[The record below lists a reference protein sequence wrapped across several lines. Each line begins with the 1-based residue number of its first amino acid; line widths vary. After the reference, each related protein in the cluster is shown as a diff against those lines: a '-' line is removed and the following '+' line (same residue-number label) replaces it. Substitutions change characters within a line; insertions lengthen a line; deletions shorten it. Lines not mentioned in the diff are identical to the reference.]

1 MKILGINIASH
12 DTSAALMV
20 DGKLICAFEE
30 ERFNKEKHTKAFPIN
45 AIKECLKVSKN
56 KINSI
61 DYIAVS
67 TDPIRQ
73 IRKFWLEGAI
83 KHDYRLKMMLKENSN
98 IQSFYNIESQIR
110 EKLSYKNKIKYYKH
124 HLNHLSSCFYP
135 SNFKKALVVSYDGV
149 GEGETGYFSI
159 GNNKKIKVIHNN
171 NHFPNSLGLLYAA
184 VTSFLG
190 WRYNCDEGIIMGLAS
205 YGNPKNKIPKSNR
218 TYIQVFREI
227 IGYKKNLDI
236 NINTDWISFHKER
249 DTWVSK
255 KFIKVF
261 GKKKTYK
268 SRLTQ
273 HHKDIAAALQFRL
286 EEIVLHQ
293 LNFLKKKFKLNKL
306 CLAGGVA
313 LNCSMNGRI
322 VKSKIFDEIFVQP
335 ASGDAGLAIGAAIN
349 CSLEN
354 QPKKKLIF
362 ETNCYLGSRYSNSE
376 IKKTI
381 NKFKNKIKIIKNKDD
396 IYEFASS
403 VLIKKKIIGWFQGA
417 AEFGP
422 RALGNRSILASP
434 NPIGIKDHINKN
446 VKFREH
452 FRPFAP
458 AVPLEFA
465 KDYFSIN
472 QKSEYMLIAFNAK
485 PKMKKYISATVHV
498 DNTCRVQTVTKD
510 SNQKFYNLLKK
521 MNDKTKNPVLLN
533 TSFNIKGQP
542 IVNSPEDAIICFLKY
557 KIDYLFIEGFILE
570 KKLKIN
576 KKF

>member
-12 DTSAALMV
+12 DTSAALIIN
-20 DGKLICAFEE
+20 GKLICAFEE

-45 AIKECLKVSKN
+45 AINECLKISKI
-56 KINSI
+56 KINAI

-73 IRKFWLEGAI
+73 IRKFWLEGAL
-83 KHDYRLKMMLKENSN
+83 KHDYRLKMMLEEKNS
-98 IQSFYNIESQIR
+98 IQNFFNIESLIR
-110 EKLSYKNKIKYYKH
+110 KNLNYKNKIRYYKH
-124 HLNHLSSCFYP
+124 HLNHLASCFYP

-159 GNNKKIKVIHNN
+159 GANKKIKVIHSSNL
-171 NHFPNSLGLLYAA
+171 FPNSLGLLYAA

-205 YGNPKNKIPKSNR
+205 YGNPNNKIPRNKK

-227 IGYKKNLDI
+227 IGFRKNLDI
-236 NINTDWISFHKER
+236 HINTDWITFHKER
-249 DTWVSK
+249 DTWLSK

-261 GKKKTYK
+261 GKKKKYESK
-268 SRLTQ
+268 ITQ

-286 EEIVLHQ
+286 EEIVLSQ
-293 LNFLKKKFKLNKL
+293 LRFLKKKFKLSKL

-322 VKSKIFDEIFVQP
+322 VKSKIFDEVFVQP

-349 CSLEN
+349 CSIEN
-354 QPKKKLIF
+354 QPKRKLIF
-362 ETNCYLGSRYSNSE
+362 ETNCYLGSRYSNFE

-381 NKFKNKIKIIKNKDD
+381 NKFKNKIKIIKDKKNMYD
-396 IYEFASS
+396 FASN
-403 VLIKKKIIGWFQGA
+403 VLIKKKVIGWFQGA

-434 NPIGIKDHINKN
+434 NPSQIKDHINKN
-446 VKFREH
+446 VKFREY

-458 AVPLEFA
+458 AVPNEFA
-465 KDYFSIN
+465 KNYFNID
-472 QKSEYMLIAFNAK
+472 QKSEYMLIAFDAK
-485 PKMKKYISATVHV
+485 SKMKKHISATVHV
-498 DNTCRVQTVTKD
+498 DNTCRVQTVTKS
-510 SNQKFYNLLKK
+510 SNEKFYSLLMK
-521 MNDKTKNPVLLN
+521 MYEKTKNPVLLN

-542 IVNSPEDAIICFLKY
+542 IVNSPEDAIVCFLKY
-557 KIDYLFIEGFILE
+557 KIDFLFIGDYILQ
-570 KKLKIN
+570 KK
-576 KKF
+576 

>member
-12 DTSAALMV
+12 DTSAALII

-73 IRKFWLEGAI
+73 IRKFWLEGALE
-83 KHDYRLKMMLKENSN
+83 HDYRLKMMIYEKEALKGFYDIENL
-98 IQSFYNIESQIR
+98 IR
-110 EKLSYKNKIKYYKH
+110 KNLNYKNKIKYYKH
-124 HLNHLSSCFYP
+124 HLNHLASCFYP

-159 GNNKKIKVIHNN
+159 GVNKKIKIIHDKNL
-171 NHFPNSLGLLYAA
+171 FPNSLGLLYAA

-205 YGNPKNKIPKSNR
+205 YGNPRKKIPNNKK

-227 IGYKKNLDI
+227 IGFKKNLNIHI
-236 NINTDWISFHKER
+236 NKDWITFHKER
-249 DTWVSK
+249 DTWLSK

-261 GKKKTYK
+261 GNRKKYK
-268 SRLTQ
+268 SRITQ
-273 HHKDIAAALQFRL
+273 HHKNIAAALQLRL
-286 EEIVLHQ
+286 EEIVLYQ
-293 LNFLKKKFKLNKL
+293 LNFLKKKFKLSKL

-313 LNCSMNGRI
+313 LNCSMNGKI

-354 QPKKKLIF
+354 QPKKKLSF
-362 ETNCYLGSRYSNSE
+362 ETNCYLGSRYSNFE

-381 NKFKNKIKIIKNKDD
+381 NKFKNKIKIVKSGTN
-396 IYEFASS
+396 IYDFASD
-403 VLIKKKIIGWFQGA
+403 VLLKKKVIGWFQGA

-434 NPIGIKDHINKN
+434 NPIKIKDHINKN
-446 VKFREH
+446 VKFREN

-458 AVPLEFA
+458 AILNEFA
-465 KDYFSIN
+465 NDYFKIN
-472 QKSEYMLIAFNAK
+472 QKSEYMLIAFDVK
-485 PKMKKYISATVHV
+485 SEMKKYISATVHV
-498 DNTCRVQTVTKD
+498 DDTCRVQTVTEN
-510 SNQKFYNLLKK
+510 SNKKFYDLLKK
-521 MNDKTKNPVLLN
+521 MYEKTNNPVLLN

-542 IVNSPEDAIICFLKY
+542 IVNSPEDAIKCFLKY
-557 KIDYLFIEGFILE
+557 KIDFLIIGDYILR
-570 KKLKIN
+570 KK
-576 KKF
+576 

>member
-12 DTSAALMV
+12 DTSAALII

-73 IRKFWLEGAI
+73 IRKFWLEGALE
-83 KHDYRLKMMLKENSN
+83 HDYRLKMMIDEKEALKGFYDIENL
-98 IQSFYNIESQIR
+98 IR
-110 EKLSYKNKIKYYKH
+110 KNLNYKNKIKYYKH
-124 HLNHLSSCFYP
+124 HLNHLASCFYP

-159 GNNKKIKVIHNN
+159 GVNKKIKIIHDKNL
-171 NHFPNSLGLLYAA
+171 FPNSLGLLYAA

-205 YGNPKNKIPKSNR
+205 YGNPRKKIPNNKK

-227 IGYKKNLDI
+227 IGFKKNLNIHI
-236 NINTDWISFHKER
+236 NKDWITFHKER
-249 DTWVSK
+249 DTWLSK

-261 GKKKTYK
+261 GNRKKYK
-268 SRLTQ
+268 SRITQ
-273 HHKDIAAALQFRL
+273 HHKNIAAALQLRL
-286 EEIVLHQ
+286 EEIVLYQ
-293 LNFLKKKFKLNKL
+293 LNFLKKKFKLSKL

-313 LNCSMNGRI
+313 LNCSMNGKI

-354 QPKKKLIF
+354 QPKKKLSF
-362 ETNCYLGSRYSNSE
+362 ETNCYLGSRYSNFE

-381 NKFKNKIKIIKNKDD
+381 NKFKNKIKIVKSGTN
-396 IYEFASS
+396 IYDFASD
-403 VLIKKKIIGWFQGA
+403 VLLKKKVIGWFQGA

-434 NPIGIKDHINKN
+434 NPIKIKDHINKN
-446 VKFREH
+446 VKFREN

-458 AVPLEFA
+458 AILNEFA
-465 KDYFSIN
+465 NDYFNIN
-472 QKSEYMLIAFNAK
+472 QKSEYMLIAFDVK
-485 PKMKKYISATVHV
+485 SEMKKYISATVHV
-498 DNTCRVQTVTKD
+498 DDTCRVQTVTEN
-510 SNQKFYNLLKK
+510 SNKKFYYLLKK
-521 MNDKTKNPVLLN
+521 MYEKTNNPVLLN

-542 IVNSPEDAIICFLKY
+542 IVNSPEDAIKCFLKY
-557 KIDYLFIEGFILE
+557 KIDFLIIGDYILR
-570 KKLKIN
+570 KK
-576 KKF
+576 